1 MTETKKDLWDMIF
14 KIAIA
19 VIVPITVAII
29 GIYGQKII
37 SDYGANEQALERLV
51 RYAEAETAF
60 RQDLFASLFNE
71 YVNQISDTDDPVK
84 LDALTTRLEL
94 LSSNFSNFIKLRP
107 LFLQLDRQIN
117 RLMWAS
123 VEPNTDIEQLRRS
136 YQKRLDN
143 AARAVIDE
151 QVAQIYQHGKTIRIS
166 ALTKPL
172 KESNNRINWPT
183 TDNEYEESNIELN
196 GVTYHIE
203 LVLSGLDQK
212 RRQVDVNLKVF
223 TISLEDAKNHSFS
236 LIVDSRFK
244 LDSFAFPLEVNSSL
258 PNSHRIAFSLDSID
272 DLTIEFSIHL
282 FRYAAGSFEDINT
295 MFVK

>member
-1 MTETKKDLWDMIF
+1 MTEMKRDLRDMIF

-37 SDYGANEQALERLV
+37 SDYGANEQTLERLV
-51 RYAEAETAF
+51 RQAEAETAF
-60 RQDLFASLFNE
+60 RRDLFASLFNE
-71 YVNQISDTDDPVK
+71 YVNQISDVDHPVE

-94 LSSNFSNFIKLRP
+94 LSSNFSNFLKLRP

-117 RLMWAS
+117 RLTLTS
-123 VEPNTDIEQLRRS
+123 GKPNTDIEQLRRS
-136 YQKRLDN
+136 YQNRLEI

-172 KESNNRINWPT
+172 KEANSHFYWPVDGVHELGEGSINL
-183 TDNEYEESNIELN
+183 D
-196 GVTYHIE
+196 GVTYLIE
-203 LVLSGLDQK
+203 LVLSGLDQERK
-212 RRQVDVNLKVF
+212 QVDVSLKVF
-223 TISLEDAKNHSFS
+223 NAGLEDTSNYS
-236 LIVDSRFK
+236 LIVNSRFK
-244 LDSFAFPLEVNSSL
+244 LDSFAFPLENNSLL
-258 PNSHRIAFSLDSID
+258 PDSYRIALSLDSID

-282 FRYAAGSFEDINT
+282 FRYTAGSFQDVV
-295 MFVK
+295 VK